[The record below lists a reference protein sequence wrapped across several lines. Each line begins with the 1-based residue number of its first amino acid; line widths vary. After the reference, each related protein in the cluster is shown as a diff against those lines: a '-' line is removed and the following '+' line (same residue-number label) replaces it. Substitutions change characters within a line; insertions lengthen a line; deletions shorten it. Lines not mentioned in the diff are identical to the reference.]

1 MNLNEIRKEWVAQNT
16 NSQSEVELWDSQA
29 EDPTYHQMPTFQDN
43 KFLQLLEQ
51 ERMIDST
58 SDVLD
63 IGCGA
68 GVYSLAL
75 AQRVQSVTGVDFSP
89 KMIQKAQEKLTDHQK
104 TNVVFTCKDWNA
116 VDLAQEGFKER
127 FDLVFAHTSPAISDA
142 STFEKMNAASKR
154 FCVISNPTKMI
165 EPVMSEVHKIA
176 GVKEDE
182 GRCGNTLIYQ
192 LDMLFQM
199 GYLPKLAYENQIW
212 KMDQSYEDACSYYLG
227 RTTYA
232 KPLTEDENNAVKEY
246 LSSIAKDGR
255 ITDQIDATVTTIYWE
270 K

>member
-1 MNLNEIRKEWVAQNT
+1 MNLNEIRKKWVTQNT
-16 NSQSEVELWDSQA
+16 NSRSEVELWDSQA
-29 EDPTYHQMPTFQDN
+29 DDHVYHQMPTFQGN

-51 ERMIDST
+51 EHMIDST

-75 AQRVQSVTGVDFSP
+75 APRVQSVTGVDLSP
-89 KMIQKAQEKLTDHQK
+89 KMIQNAKEKLVKTQK
-104 TNVVFTCKDWNA
+104 TNVIFTCKDWNA
-116 VDLAQEGFKER
+116 LDLAQDGFKER
-127 FDLVFAHTSPAISDA
+127 FDLVFAHTSPAISNA
-142 STFEKMNAASKR
+142 STFEKMNAASKH

-165 EPVMSEVHKIA
+165 EPVLSEVHKIA
-176 GVKEDE
+176 GVKTDE
-182 GRCGNTLIYQ
+182 TSCGNTLIYQ

-199 GYLPKLAYENQIW
+199 GYLPKLAHEHQIW
-212 KMDQSYEDACSYYLG
+212 NMNQSYEDACSYYLG

-232 KPLTEDENNAVKEY
+232 KQLTADESNAVKEY
-246 LSSIAKDGR
+246 LASITRNGK
-255 ITDQIDATVTTIYWE
+255 ITDQINATLTTVYWE

>member
-51 ERMIDST
+51 EHMIDGT

-75 AQRVQSVTGVDFSP
+75 AERTHSITGIDFSP
-89 KMIQKAQEKLTDHQK
+89 KMIQHGKEKADKENKK
-104 TNVVFTCKDWNA
+104 NISFTCRDWKA
-116 VDLAQEGFKER
+116 VDLAQEGFKEH

-142 STFEKMNAASKR
+142 ATFEKMNDASKR
-154 FCVISNPTKMI
+154 FCVISNPTKMV

-176 GVKEDE
+176 GLKEDE
-182 GRCGNTLIYQ
+182 GSCGNPLIYQ

-232 KPLTEDENNAVKEY
+232 KQLTEDEQSAVKDY
-246 LSSIAKDGR
+246 LSSITKDGR
-255 ITDQIDATVTTIYWE
+255 ITDQINATVTTVYWE

>member
-16 NSQSEVELWDSQA
+16 NSRSEVELWDSQA

-51 ERMIDST
+51 ERMIDGT
-58 SDVLD
+58 FDVLD

-89 KMIQKAQEKLTDHQK
+89 KMIQKAQEKLKEHQK

-116 VDLAQEGFKER
+116 VDLEQEGFKER

-142 STFEKMNAASKR
+142 ATFEKMNAASKR
-154 FCVISNPTKMI
+154 FCAVSNPTKMI

-182 GRCGNTLIYQ
+182 ASCGNTLIYQ

-232 KPLTEDENNAVKEY
+232 KPLTEDESNAVKEY
-246 LSSIAKDGR
+246 LSSITKDGR
-255 ITDQIDATVTTIYWE
+255 ITDQINATVTTLYWE